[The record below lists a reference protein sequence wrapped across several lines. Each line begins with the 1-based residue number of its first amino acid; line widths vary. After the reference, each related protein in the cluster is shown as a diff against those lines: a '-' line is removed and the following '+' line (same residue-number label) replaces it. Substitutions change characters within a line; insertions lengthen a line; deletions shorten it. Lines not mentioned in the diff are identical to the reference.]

1 MDNKITMSGL
11 AAMIALASGQPGEL
25 CEDFLKEL
33 FRIIGDELEK
43 GESVRIKGLG
53 TFKVA
58 EVEARKSVDV
68 TTGEDIEIAP
78 HRKVVFVA
86 SKELA
91 ALVNA
96 PFEAFEAVE
105 VSDALP
111 TDELL
116 DVAEGLDSESFSD
129 VTDESDAE
137 SFADIVEVA
146 DEEVGAEE
154 NEVAA
159 VEDKTEKEI
168 AVESQSDEDNSDEDN
183 SKELKIVE
191 TVGPVIINSGI
202 LDIRDEEGENQVEPS
217 SSEEAQVANEA
228 DDMVEEERARVISFS
243 SSPTA
248 GQARRRNNPEDG
260 DNKRAANKE
269 PIKTIHFETA
279 DEDED
284 EKVEPHRSRFGSGF
298 LTGFLSA
305 IALIAVVLLIGFKF
319 NMMPDKVGNM
329 LTKNTVVDAGA
340 NEGEPDATAVLPDSA
355 YVDTSVGGQ
364 EVSGVSA
371 TSSANAQA
379 GQSSSED
386 AVPTQ
391 ASDEPVYD
399 VVSTTRYL
407 TTMAKEHYGNFN
419 LWPIIYEEN
428 QSFLGHP
435 DRIKPGTQVVIPP
448 LSKYKVDPNNPD
460 DVKRI
465 KQRGVAIYAKYK

>member
-1 MDNKITMSGL
+1 MSGL

-53 TFKVA
+53 TFKVT
-58 EVEARKSVDV
+58 EVDARKSVDV
-68 TTGEDIEIAP
+68 TTGEEIEIAP

-116 DVAEGLDSESFSD
+116 DIAEEGDLESFTDVAEEVDSEAVVDEGDEVSD
-129 VTDESDAE
+129 
-137 SFADIVEVA
+137 
-146 DEEVGAEE
+146 
-154 NEVAA
+154 
-159 VEDKTEKEI
+159 KLEI
-168 AVESQSDEDNSDEDN
+168 E
-183 SKELKIVE
+183 E
-191 TVGPVIINSGI
+191 TVGPVIISSDV
-202 LDIRDEEGENQVEPS
+202 LDTPEMESKNQDTESSTDAPVAELTEEVDAMDVADMENEKR
-217 SSEEAQVANEA
+217 EAH
-228 DDMVEEERARVISFS
+228 VISFS
-243 SSPTA
+243 NSATSGEP
-248 GQARRRNNPEDG
+248 RRRNGRGKRGDG
-260 DNKRAANKE
+260 AHSANKE
-269 PIKTIHFETA
+269 PIKTIHFATA
-279 DEDED
+279 EDDEE
-284 EKVEPHRSRFGSGF
+284 ERVEPVRSRFGSGF

-305 IALIAVVLLIGFKF
+305 IALIAIVLLIGFKF
-319 NMMPDKVGNM
+319 DMVPDKVGNM
-329 LTKNTVVDAGA
+329 LTKNSKVDAGA
-340 NEGEPDATAVLPDSA
+340 NEEVTDAAAVLLDSVSTDSNPLA
-355 YVDTSVGGQ
+355 QGTSELTTPAAEPTQPG
-364 EVSGVSA
+364 ETSG
-371 TSSANAQA
+371 
-379 GQSSSED
+379 D
-386 AVPTQ
+386 AVPTK

-448 LSKYKVDPNNPD
+448 LSKYKVDPNNPE
-460 DVKRI
+460 DVRRI
-465 KQRGVAIYAKYK
+465 KQKGVAIYAKYK